1 MLYYITLHYIMFH
14 YIILNYIIL
23 YFRKYIYYY
32 VYNII
37 FCYFSFILQINIM
50 CIYIYIYCVRV
61 VRNRN
66 WCATEIKIFLELAAS
81 LTTSNDSPCRCPR
94 PRCHSGKTT
103 TYSDGQRVEEHI
115 QIKPFWRF
123 SGMVWYKSHS
133 LKKEHWRKHKP
144 KGRWHTWTS
153 PIQRYKI
160 VQNLLFTAK

>member
-1 MLYYITLHYIMFH
+1 MLYYTILYYITLHDIMLYYITLCFIILHYITLYYVSLYYNNLY
-14 YIILNYIIL
+14 YIIFY
-23 YFRKYIYYY
+23 KIYYY

-50 CIYIYIYCVRV
+50 CMYILCVRV

-66 WCATEIKIFLELAAS
+66 WCATEINIFLELAAS

-115 QIKPFWRF
+115 QIKPF
-123 SGMVWYKSHS
+123 
-133 LKKEHWRKHKP
+133 
-144 KGRWHTWTS
+144 
-153 PIQRYKI
+153 
-160 VQNLLFTAK
+160 